1 MAKIKTNYIC
11 NQCGYITPKW
21 SGRCPECGNWNSFEE
36 KFPENS
42 ATITKSKKEPD
53 IRKLKD
59 VGGIEASRFK
69 TGLVEL
75 DQVLGGGCVK
85 GSVVL
90 VGGEPGV
97 GKSTIMLQVTSVF
110 SVNDMDILYV
120 SSEES
125 RSQIKLRADR
135 LHLKDIN
142 FDIISTN
149 DFDEVKAAIGSDKYD
164 FLVLDSV
171 QTIASDDLKSPA
183 GTVSQVKY
191 ITYNLVEFAKSTG
204 LTVFIV
210 GQVTKEGA
218 IAGPKILEHLVDTVL
233 YFEGDYSKGVRIL
246 RAVKNRFGST
256 NEVGLF
262 EMRNEGLVEIS
273 GFDFLENTDN
283 SAGKVMTCV
292 MEGTRAFL
300 IEIQALVS
308 STYFNFPKRNAN
320 GFDLNRLQM
329 LLAIVEKR
337 CGINLSGADVF
348 LNVAGGLKVN
358 ETSADLAICACLI
371 SSFKDTLP
379 PESSLF
385 IGEVGLTGEVRLP
398 GNIESRLKEAAKFG
412 IKTVFMPSGETGEQA
427 ISKGDKKT
435 SGLDIININYVNEVI
450 EYI

>member
-1 MAKIKTNYIC
+1 MAKPKRNYIC
-11 NQCGYITPKW
+11 NQCGYLSPKW
-21 SGRCPECGNWNSFEE
+21 SGRCPECGSWNSMEE
-36 KFPENS
+36 KFPETDEKS
-42 ATITKSKKEPD
+42 TKKAKHVD
-53 IRKLKD
+53 IVKLRD
-59 VGGIEASRFK
+59 VGGIDVDRVS
-69 TGLVEL
+69 TGISEL

-85 GSVVL
+85 GSVIL

-97 GKSTIMLQVTSVF
+97 GKSTIMLQVASIF
-110 SVNDMDILYV
+110 SEHDKKVLYV

-125 RSQIKLRADR
+125 RPQIKMRANR
-135 LHLKDIN
+135 LNLSNLDLDIMSTTN
-142 FDIISTN
+142 FDDVESIINT
-149 DFDEVKAAIGSDKYD
+149 EKYD

-171 QTIASDDLKSPA
+171 QTIASTDLKSPA

-191 ITYNLVEFAKSTG
+191 ITYKLVEYAKSSG

-233 YFEGDYSKGVRIL
+233 YFEGDYSKGIRIL

-273 GFDFLENTDN
+273 GFEFLEDTENT
-283 SAGKVMTCV
+283 AGKVLTSV

-300 IEIQALVS
+300 VEVQALVS

-337 CGINLSGADVF
+337 CGINLAGADVF
-348 LNVAGGLKVN
+348 LNIAGGLKIN
-358 ETSADLAICACLI
+358 ETSADLAVCACLI
-371 SSFKDTLP
+371 SSFNDTKP
-379 PESSLF
+379 PANALF
-385 IGEVGLTGEVRLP
+385 LGEVGLTGEVRAP
-398 GNIESRLKEAAKFG
+398 ANIESRIKEAEKFG
-412 IKTVFMPSGETGEQA
+412 LKTVFLPDCNIKFKGEIIRVNY
-427 ISKGDKKT
+427 IS
-435 SGLDIININYVNEVI
+435 DINKYV
-450 EYI
+450 

>member
-1 MAKIKTNYIC
+1 MAKVKTNYIC

-36 KFPENS
+36 KFPESSSTS
-42 ATITKSKKEPD
+42 AKSKKEPD
-53 IRKLKD
+53 IRKLRD
-59 VGGIEASRFK
+59 VGGIEVSRFR

-110 SVNDMDILYV
+110 SSNDMDILYV

-135 LHLKDIN
+135 LHLKNIN

-149 DFDEVKAAIGSDKYD
+149 DFDEVEAAISRHNYD

-385 IGEVGLTGEVRLP
+385 VGEVGLTGEVRLP
-398 GNIESRLKEAAKFG
+398 GNIDSRLKEAAKFG
-412 IKTVFMPSGETGEQA
+412 IKTVFMPTEEAKKQKG
-427 ISKGDKKT
+427 SKNDKKT
-435 SGLDIININYVNEVI
+435 GGLEIININYVNEII

>member
-1 MAKIKTNYIC
+1 M
-11 NQCGYITPKW
+11 
-21 SGRCPECGNWNSFEE
+21 EE
-36 KFPENS
+36 TFPETDEKS
-42 ATITKSKKEPD
+42 TKKMKHVD
-53 IRKLKD
+53 VVKLKD
-59 VGGIEASRFK
+59 VGGIDVDRVS
-69 TGLVEL
+69 TGISEL

-85 GSVVL
+85 GSVIL

-97 GKSTIMLQVTSVF
+97 GKSTIMLQVASIF
-110 SVNDMDILYV
+110 SEHDKKVLYV

-125 RSQIKLRADR
+125 RPQIKMRANR
-135 LHLKDIN
+135 LNLSNLDLDIMSTTN
-142 FDIISTN
+142 FDDVESIINT
-149 DFDEVKAAIGSDKYD
+149 EKYD

-171 QTIASDDLKSPA
+171 QTIASTDLKSPA

-191 ITYNLVEFAKSTG
+191 ITYKLVEYAKSSG

-233 YFEGDYSKGVRIL
+233 YFEGDYSKGIRIL

-273 GFDFLENTDN
+273 GFEFLEDTENT
-283 SAGKVMTCV
+283 AGKVLTSV

-300 IEIQALVS
+300 VEVQALVS

-337 CGINLSGADVF
+337 CGINLAGADVF
-348 LNVAGGLKVN
+348 LNIAGGLKIN
-358 ETSADLAICACLI
+358 ETSADLAVCACLI
-371 SSFKDTLP
+371 SSFNDTKP
-379 PESSLF
+379 PANALF
-385 IGEVGLTGEVRLP
+385 LGEVGLTGEVRTP
-398 GNIESRLKEAAKFG
+398 ANIESRIKEAEKFG
-412 IKTVFMPSGETGEQA
+412 LKTVFLPDCNIKFKGEIIRVNY
-427 ISKGDKKT
+427 IS
-435 SGLDIININYVNEVI
+435 DINKYV
-450 EYI
+450 

>member
-1 MAKIKTNYIC
+1 MAKPRRNYIC
-11 NQCGYITPKW
+11 NQCGYLSPKW
-21 SGRCPECGNWNSFEE
+21 SGRCPECGSWNSMEE
-36 KFPENS
+36 TFPETDEKS
-42 ATITKSKKEPD
+42 TKKMKHVD
-53 IRKLKD
+53 VVKLKD
-59 VGGIEASRFK
+59 VGGIDVDRVS
-69 TGLVEL
+69 TGISEL

-85 GSVVL
+85 GSVIL

-97 GKSTIMLQVTSVF
+97 GKSTIMLQVASIF
-110 SVNDMDILYV
+110 SEHDKKVLYV

-125 RSQIKLRADR
+125 RPQIKMRANR
-135 LHLKDIN
+135 LNLSNLDLDIMSTTN
-142 FDIISTN
+142 FDDVESIINT
-149 DFDEVKAAIGSDKYD
+149 EKYD

-171 QTIASDDLKSPA
+171 QTIASTDLKSPA

-191 ITYNLVEFAKSTG
+191 ITYKLVEYAKSSG

-233 YFEGDYSKGVRIL
+233 YFEGDYSKGIRIL

-273 GFDFLENTDN
+273 GFEFLEDTENT
-283 SAGKVMTCV
+283 AGKVLTSV

-300 IEIQALVS
+300 VEVQALVS

-337 CGINLSGADVF
+337 CGINLAGADVF
-348 LNVAGGLKVN
+348 LNIAGGLKIN
-358 ETSADLAICACLI
+358 ETSADLAVCACLI
-371 SSFKDTLP
+371 SSFNDTKP
-379 PESSLF
+379 PANALF
-385 IGEVGLTGEVRLP
+385 LGEVGLTGEVRTP
-398 GNIESRLKEAAKFG
+398 ANIESRIKEAEKFG
-412 IKTVFMPSGETGEQA
+412 LKTVFLPDCNIKFKGEIIRVNY
-427 ISKGDKKT
+427 IS
-435 SGLDIININYVNEVI
+435 DINKYV
-450 EYI
+450 

>member
-1 MAKIKTNYIC
+1 MAKVKTNYVC

-21 SGRCPECGNWNSFEE
+21 SGRCPECGSWGSFEE
-36 KFPENS
+36 KFPEKSSES
-42 ATITKSKKEPD
+42 ARSKKEPD
-53 IRKLKD
+53 IKKLKD
-59 VGGIEASRFK
+59 VGGIEVSRFK

-110 SVNDMDILYV
+110 SSGNMDVLYV

-135 LHLKDIN
+135 LHLKDLD

-149 DFDEVKAAIGSDKYD
+149 DFDEVEAAISSHDYN

-283 SAGKVMTCV
+283 SAGKIMTCV

-398 GNIESRLKEAAKFG
+398 GNIDSRLKEAAKFG
-412 IKTVFMPSGETGEQA
+412 IKTVFMPSGDTKKQD
-427 ISKGDKKT
+427 ISKNDKIT
-435 SGLDIININYVNEVI
+435 GGLEIININYVNEII